1 MKECHSCGF
10 RIIGLGCTKSGK
22 RVTNHDTCDD
32 WRVYKPER
40 SIHDQAAIEQ
50 YKQAG
55 YILDLREVI

>member
-1 MKECHSCGF
+1 MHECHNCNF

-22 RVTNHDTCDD
+22 RVTDRDTCN
-32 WRVYKPER
+32 WWQAYKPEP

-55 YILDLREVI
+55 YILDLKGA